1 MATLTAFSRLNR
13 LARSLGFM
21 LLCGSSMAT
30 QAQSGLTPAA
40 YFECQIAA
48 RQATVAGLQE
58 RQATLSK
65 GRGTN
70 AERQATAETARAR
83 VTQAFGK
90 CGYSASVL
98 GAYAHRNADLL
109 QSWLAENPQV
119 QARLDAEAQRVAGLV
134 DQAPSAEAAAP
145 TQR

>member
-1 MATLTAFSRLNR
+1 MATLIAFPR
-13 LARSLGFM
+13 LARPFGFI
-21 LLCGSSMAT
+21 LLCSSITAV
-30 QAQSGLTPAA
+30 QAQSGLTPAV

-58 RQATLSK
+58 RQAMLSK

-70 AERQATAETARAR
+70 AERQAAAEMARSR

-109 QSWLAENPQV
+109 QTWLAENPQV
-119 QARLDAEAQRVAGLV
+119 KDRLDAEAQRVASLV
-134 DQAPSAEAAAP
+134 DQAPPAEDAAA

>member
-1 MATLTAFSRLNR
+1 MATLIAFSRL
-13 LARSLGFM
+13 ARPFGFI
-21 LLCGSSMAT
+21 LLCSSITAA
-30 QAQSGLTPAA
+30 QAQGGLTPAV

-58 RQATLSK
+58 RQVMLSK

-70 AERQATAETARAR
+70 AERQAAGEAARSR

-90 CGYSASVL
+90 CGYSANVL
-98 GAYAHRNADLL
+98 GAYAHRNAELL
-109 QSWLAENPQV
+109 QTWLAENPQV
-119 QARLDAEAQRVAGLV
+119 QERLDAEAQRVASLV
-134 DQAPSAEAAAP
+134 DQAPPPEDTAP

>member
-1 MATLTAFSRLNR
+1 MASLIAHSRFT
-13 LARSLGFM
+13 RSLAPL
-21 LLCGSSMAT
+21 LLCWSITAA
-30 QAQSGLTPAA
+30 QAQSGLTPAI

-65 GRGTN
+65 GRGTE
-70 AERQATAETARAR
+70 AERQAAAETARTR
-83 VTQAFGK
+83 VTQAFAK
-90 CGYSASVL
+90 CGYGANVL

-109 QSWLAENPQV
+109 QAWLAENPQV
-119 QARLDAEAQRVAGLV
+119 QARLEAEAQRVASLV
-134 DQAPSAEAAAP
+134 DQAPPAEEAAP

>member
-1 MATLTAFSRLNR
+1 M
-13 LARSLGFM
+13 
-21 LLCGSSMAT
+21 
-30 QAQSGLTPAA
+30 
-40 YFECQIAA
+40 
-48 RQATVAGLQE
+48 
-58 RQATLSK
+58 LSK

-70 AERQATAETARAR
+70 AERQAAAEMARSR

-109 QSWLAENPQV
+109 QTWLAENPQV
-119 QARLDAEAQRVAGLV
+119 KDRLDAEAQRVASLV
-134 DQAPSAEAAAP
+134 DQAPPAEDAAA